1 MLRTLALVA
10 TAGVAAL
17 TALILG
23 EYDLTFTYA
32 VAAGLVVGVGLPEI
46 VLGVAG
52 WRGFVPAGV
61 TALLGGGS
69 LLWAGW
75 IASGRGVA
83 PLRATVWVGVVL
95 AAALAA
101 WRLRPREVRAAGAPS
116 EPAP

>member
-23 EYDLTFTYA
+23 EYDLTLSYA
-32 VAAGLVVGVGLPEI
+32 VAAGLVVGFGLPEI
-46 VLGVAG
+46 VLGVAA
-52 WRGFVPAGV
+52 WRGIVPAAL

-69 LLWAGW
+69 LAWAGW

-83 PLRATVWVGVVL
+83 PYRATVWVGVVL
-95 AAALAA
+95 AAVLAA
-101 WRLRPREVRAAGAPS
+101 WRLRPQSVREAAPPPGPVA
-116 EPAP
+116 